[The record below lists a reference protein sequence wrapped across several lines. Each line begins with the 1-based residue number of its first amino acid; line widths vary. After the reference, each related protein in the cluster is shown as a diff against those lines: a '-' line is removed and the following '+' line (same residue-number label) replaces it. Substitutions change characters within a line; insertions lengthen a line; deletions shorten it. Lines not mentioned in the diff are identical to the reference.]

1 MARRGFS
8 SQIYSQLDV
17 DCVTQTCFCF
27 LEDTITQ
34 QVALNC
40 NNSRICN
47 SNATMLKQMWRILVT
62 LYSQHTP
69 TIQTMKLNKLTRFT
83 ALSAALVGSTSFAVS
98 NDALLDL
105 LVQKGVLTETEATNV
120 AAELEKDQPVFVT
133 AKSKAIKGIKLTGRV
148 HFQYDNIS
156 NDFNDTTQEGF
167 YFRRLYLGAETKFS
181 DDWYGKLIANFGGQ
195 DGDAVIDSALV
206 GWDAHEMADLQ
217 FGYQKVPFGY
227 YETTSSSK
235 IKTVER
241 SIANRYFIEDD
252 GVDFGGRFAGIFANG
267 DLGDSGFSYKAAIAG
282 SLEGTDRK
290 DKLQNDNDQG
300 LAIFGRLQWKSE
312 KSDMGQLLLGV
323 DAGTKKDGARTEAGN
338 GDMFAYGIH
347 ANYSLEGFN
356 LSGEILGTTIDDTTA
371 GDVDVFG
378 FTATPSYKI
387 NDKWEVVA
395 AYSYIETDGANLLDA
410 DDLVRRSGL
419 SGEKFS
425 EGESYYIGFNYYILG
440 NDLKLS
446 GGYENASFESEN
458 GADEAEF
465 DAFRMRLQM
474 LF

>member
-1 MARRGFS
+1 
-8 SQIYSQLDV
+8 
-17 DCVTQTCFCF
+17 
-27 LEDTITQ
+27 
-34 QVALNC
+34 
-40 NNSRICN
+40 
-47 SNATMLKQMWRILVT
+47 MLKQLRRILVT

-69 TIQTMKLNKLTRFT
+69 TIQTMKLNKLTQF
-83 ALSAALVGSTSFAVS
+83 AAISAAFVGSASFAVS

-252 GVDFGGRFAGIFANG
+252 GVDLVAA
-267 DLGDSGFSYKAAIAG
+267 LPVFS
-282 SLEGTDRK
+282 L
-290 DKLQNDNDQG
+290 
-300 LAIFGRLQWKSE
+300 
-312 KSDMGQLLLGV
+312 
-323 DAGTKKDGARTEAGN
+323 
-338 GDMFAYGIH
+338 
-347 ANYSLEGFN
+347 
-356 LSGEILGTTIDDTTA
+356 
-371 GDVDVFG
+371 
-378 FTATPSYKI
+378 TAT
-387 NDKWEVVA
+387 
-395 AYSYIETDGANLLDA
+395 
-410 DDLVRRSGL
+410 
-419 SGEKFS
+419 
-425 EGESYYIGFNYYILG
+425 
-440 NDLKLS
+440 
-446 GGYENASFESEN
+446 
-458 GADEAEF
+458 
-465 DAFRMRLQM
+465 
-474 LF
+474 